1 MPWRPA
7 VKARTTLPTISL
19 RQVEAFKAI
28 IDTGSVTSAA
38 NLLHVSQPSLSR
50 LLKTLEGSL
59 GFSLFERRKGRLVAT
74 PEALLLY
81 DEVQKY
87 FRSLQ
92 TLAQTAVDIRSLSR
106 GHLRLASFA
115 ALSIAVTPRTIK
127 RFCHLNPDM
136 RVSTTTGQS
145 RQVVDLVAAR
155 FADLGI
161 ADPMAVSDSVRVVKR
176 WQFPCVCAVPKGHA
190 LATRERIGVEDL
202 VSETIIGLGREF
214 LSRYQQGAALYDSL
228 AASMHIQVQQS
239 IAACALVA
247 ENAGVAIV
255 DPFTARQWQPMGLA
269 IRPLA
274 IDIPFEICVVASHEI
289 PLSIAARQFLTLF
302 EEELSRSHETGPT
315 PA

>member
-1 MPWRPA
+1 M
-7 VKARTTLPTISL
+7 KTRTTLPTISL
-19 RQVEAFKAI
+19 RQVEAFKAV
-28 IDTGSVTSAA
+28 IDTGSVTGAA

-81 DEVQKY
+81 EEVQKY

-115 ALSIAVTPRTIK
+115 ALSIAVTPRVIK
-127 RFCHLNPDM
+127 RFCHLNPAM

-161 ADPMAVSDSVRVVKR
+161 ADPMAVSDSVRVEKR
-176 WQFPCVCAVPKGHA
+176 WQFPCVCVVPEGHP
-190 LATRERIGVEDL
+190 LAARERIGIEDL
-202 VSETIIGLGREF
+202 TGETLIGLSREF
-214 LSRYQQGAALYDSL
+214 LSRYRQGAALYDSL
-228 AASMHIQVQQS
+228 APYMHIQVQQS

-274 IDIPFEICVVASHEI
+274 VDIPFEICVVASREI
-289 PLSIAARQFLTLF
+289 PLSIAARQFLALF
-302 EEELSRSHETGPT
+302 EEELSRT
-315 PA
+315 PAR

>member
-1 MPWRPA
+1 M
-7 VKARTTLPTISL
+7 KTRTTLPTISL
-19 RQVEAFKAI
+19 RQVEAFKAV
-28 IDTGSVTSAA
+28 IDTGSVTGAA

-81 DEVQKY
+81 EEVQKY

-115 ALSIAVTPRTIK
+115 ALSIAVTPRAIK
-127 RFCHLNPDM
+127 RFCHLNPAM

-161 ADPMAVSDSVRVVKR
+161 ADPMAVSDSVRVEKR
-176 WQFPCVCAVPKGHA
+176 WQFPCVCVVPEGHP
-190 LATRERIGVEDL
+190 LAARERIGIEDL
-202 VSETIIGLGREF
+202 TGETLIGLGREF
-214 LSRYQQGAALYDSL
+214 LSRYRQGAALYDSL
-228 AASMHIQVQQS
+228 APYMHIQVQQS

-269 IRPLA
+269 IRPLTV
-274 IDIPFEICVVASHEI
+274 DIPFEICVVASREI
-289 PLSIAARQFLTLF
+289 PLSIAARQFLALF
-302 EEELSRSHETGPT
+302 EEELSRT
-315 PA
+315 PDR